1 MFLGVFAIGGDLII
15 QSPKVK
21 DNKNKRG
28 QFAGIHPLVGGVNLP
43 E

>member
-21 DNKNKRG
+21 DHKNKWG
-28 QFAGIHPLVGGVNLP
+28 QFPRIHQLMGGVNLP